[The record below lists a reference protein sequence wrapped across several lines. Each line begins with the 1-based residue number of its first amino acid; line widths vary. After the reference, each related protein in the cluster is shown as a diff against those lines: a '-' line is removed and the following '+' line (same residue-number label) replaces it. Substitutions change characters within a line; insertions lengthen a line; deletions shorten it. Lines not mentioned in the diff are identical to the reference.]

1 MTAYS
6 TDGITWIQTT
16 PPIKEKQYSIYY
28 EDGKF
33 VTVANNSSKAAYS
46 TDGITWTAYNEDTG
60 KNTLDKIFTISENWR
75 IYLVVS
81 TYVNQL

>member
-1 MTAYS
+1 MEKSNNNIMTAYS
-6 TDGITWIQTT
+6 TDGITWI
-16 PPIKEKQYSIYY
+16 
-28 EDGKF
+28 
-33 VTVANNSSKAAYS
+33 
-46 TDGITWTAYNEDTG
+46 AYNEDTG

>member
-1 MTAYS
+1 MEKSNNNIMT
-6 TDGITWIQTT
+6 
-16 PPIKEKQYSIYY
+16 
-28 EDGKF
+28 
-33 VTVANNSSKAAYS
+33 AYS